1 MERSALNRLADDTSH
16 GNNIE
21 MERLLKLRLVVAR
34 YGEMDLARWWNTGD
48 AARRTALLG
57 PAGSI
62 LLSRGFPRT
71 HRFAQA
77 RLVFEVA
84 RTRCAEVFDSPG
96 CITLWNLPPTIE
108 DQFDARWARWL
119 ENREAWTAFFASIE
133 APTGGLLDALKGL
146 GLVSDGDLDT
156 VSKLRRSAEGRTVPL
171 PRVHAVTDASIT
183 QLAAG
188 FWCGEPGKLVVPY
201 ARMEG

>member
-1 MERSALNRLADDTSH
+1 MSTGCPGIDFDRLF
-16 GNNIE
+16 
-21 MERLLKLRLVVAR
+21 RLRLVVAR
-34 YGEMDLARWWNTGD
+34 YGEMDAARWWNTGD

-57 PAGSI
+57 RAGSV

-84 RTRCAEVFDSPG
+84 RVRCAEVFDPPG
-96 CITLWNLPPTIE
+96 CVTLWNLPPVIE

-119 ENREAWTAFFASIE
+119 EDREAWTGFFASIE
-133 APTGGLLDALKGL
+133 APPNELLETMKTL
-146 GLVSDGDLDT
+146 GLASANDLEA
-156 VSKLRRSAEGRTVPL
+156 VSKLRRSAEGRAVPL
-171 PRVHAVTDASIT
+171 PGVHVVTDALIS

-188 FWCGEPGKLVVPY
+188 FSRGEPGKLAVPY
-201 ARMEG
+201 ARMGD